1 MTTITALNVRL
12 GMDVSNFSEGANLA
26 KAETNKVASIMRQS
40 VPPAEK
46 YKQELDLVN
55 KAFSD
60 TGKKSK
66 EYAAAIEFLS
76 KKHQQGKYSAEE
88 VARAQAEVAKAS
100 AAAAEATKRQKEE
113 TARLADEQKRQAD
126 RAKQLT
132 MSVATAQEAHNR
144 RLAEYRQLLRA
155 GAIDQE
161 TFRRAVEQSNK
172 TMKDAGKSTN
182 DTASSIKKLAAGY
195 LSFQGARAA
204 IKIAA
209 DMETAAIAFEVMTGS
224 AAAGQKTLGELRQF
238 AAATPL
244 SLPGATSAAQTLLAF
259 GMSAENV
266 MPVLRTLGD
275 VSGGDD
281 QRFRS
286 LALAFGQMSAA
297 GRLMGQDLN
306 QMINAGFNPLQEI
319 SRRTG
324 VSISDLKKRMEEGG
338 ISAKMVEDAFKS
350 ASGPTGRFFGMMDK
364 MSVTAAGSYA
374 QLTSAV
380 SETVA
385 QLLSGFL
392 PVMASAARAA
402 EIVVRVVGFALVP
415 VFNLLAGVINTVI
428 AGLNAMVA
436 IIGDV
441 VRLIVSI
448 PKWIAGYGE
457 LNTEFRETNALLD
470 QVEAKARGV
479 AGAVGG
485 AAAEADGLK
494 WDFTDAETEA
504 EKISSSFEEQVRQLQ
519 YERLEMTG
527 NVWLARK
534 LKLEAEGYNAE
545 QVQTLM
551 TFRAQNEMI
560 QKRITAEKKAA
571 DEAIKQKER
580 VAREMEQLN
589 EAFLRDVEQS
599 VIAARQFFEKERQDN
614 IQRMNDVAAGPG
626 AGIEANSAD
635 SARFFADQINR
646 GIGAAAVPPMPTP
659 GEAAIAEKAGELF
672 REQQRANKILQ
683 RQVDKTEELLAEFK
697 QNGFRRLR

>member
-26 KAETNKVASIMRQS
+26 KAETTKVASIMRQS

-66 EYAAAIEFLS
+66 EYAAAVEFLA

-88 VARAQAEVAKAS
+88 IARAQAEVAKAS

-144 RLAEYRQLLRA
+144 RLAEYRQLLRS

-161 TFRRAVEQSNK
+161 TFRRAVEQSSK

-182 DTASSIKKLAAGY
+182 DTTAALKKLAAGY
-195 LSFQGARAA
+195 LSFQGAKAA

-209 DMETAAIAFEVMTGS
+209 DMQTAAIAFEVMTGS
-224 AAAGQKTLGELRQF
+224 AKAGEKTLADLRKF
-238 AAATPL
+238 AASTPIT
-244 SLPGATSAAQTLLAF
+244 LPGATNAAKTLLAF
-259 GMSAENV
+259 GMAAENV
-266 MPVLRTLGD
+266 TPVLRMLGD

-281 QRFRS
+281 ERFRS
-286 LALAFGQMSAA
+286 LALAFGQMSSA
-297 GRLMGQDLN
+297 GRLMGQDLL

-324 VSISDLKKRMEEGG
+324 ISIGDLKKRMEEGS
-338 ISAKMVEDAFKS
+338 ISAKMVEDAFRS
-350 ASGPTGRFFGMMDK
+350 ATGPTGRFFGMMDK
-364 MSVTAAGSYA
+364 MSTTAAGAYS

-380 SETVA
+380 QETIA
-385 QLLSGFL
+385 KMLEGFL
-392 PVMASAARAA
+392 PVLASVARAT
-402 EIVVRVVGFALVP
+402 EVVVRVLAFGLVP
-415 VFNLLAGVINTVI
+415 VFRLVAGIINTLI
-428 AGLNAMVA
+428 AGMNAIVA

-441 VRLIVSI
+441 IRLIVSI

-494 WDFTDAETEA
+494 WEFGDAAKEA
-504 EKISSSFEEQVRQLQ
+504 DKIKESFEDQVRQLQ

-545 QVQTLM
+545 QVKALM

-560 QKRITAEKKAA
+560 QKRIAAEKKAA

-589 EAFLRDVEQS
+589 QAFLRDVEQS
-599 VIAARQFFEKERQDN
+599 VVAARQFFENERQDN
-614 IQRMNDVAAGPG
+614 IQRMKDVAAGPG
-626 AGIEANSAD
+626 AGIEAGSAD

-646 GIGAAAVPPMPTP
+646 GIGAAAVPPIPTP
-659 GEAAIAEKAGELF
+659 GEAAIAEKADELF
-672 REQQRANKILQ
+672 REQQQANKILQ
-683 RQVDKTEELLAEFK
+683 RQVEKTEELLAEFK